1 MEERIL
7 EIRTKDCP
15 SCLALVSLS
24 GWASAGPSSA
34 ASKMWGTLLIL
45 VLHKRHDARV
55 KGWKINSLLRWLTSG
70 LKSHSFS
77 HKHTS
82 EVLFVHCSSA
92 LEESPLF
99 SCDSSYPVCT
109 LELESVTVLRLINFI
124 LVTCYSAPP
133 AGRDLKPTK
142 YDPSLAC
149 TEHNQVTLSLTSLL
163 T

>member
-7 EIRTKDCP
+7 EIRTKDYP

-77 HKHTS
+77 HKLCLCTAAQRWRSRLCFHVTPPIQS
-82 EVLFVHCSSA
+82 APWSSG
-92 LEESPLF
+92 
-99 SCDSSYPVCT
+99 
-109 LELESVTVLRLINFI
+109 SVTVLRLINFI